1 MFLKSEVIILS
12 VLVVACLAQEK
23 WVWNGKTAKAVRDG
37 DRVRYGIVE
46 PEDDYRPRPSFRPPP
61 PDLPPLIR
69 PPTHNLPPP
78 PLPPTRHDSD
88 PTSFEKC
95 KCVHSFNCK
104 SPGLLFGSC
113 DKGKKYCC
121 EKSVEPSE
129 TKGFHPDQREPEV
142 LAGPGGPVDHI
153 RNQNAGHQGLGSYG
167 QPYDR
172 PGNGALG
179 GYGQPR
185 GTRF

>member
-23 WVWNGKTAKAVRDG
+23 WVWNGKTAKAV
-37 DRVRYGIVE
+37 RVRYGIVE